1 MELEGF
7 WVFVSIIIVS
17 TAYIFLMTRPSGD
30 DVNGDDDQ
38 REISD

>member
-7 WVFVSIIIVS
+7 WVFVSIVVVS

-30 DVNGDDDQ
+30 DANSDDD
-38 REISD
+38 RSEISD